1 MLKIKGNLRGD
12 LLALY
17 KDKGIALEGNILKLI
32 DCVGDEELSSY
43 IKEVTERDREIRK
56 KRLDITKQIQAQNI
70 ELKELAEKNEEHKK
84 QLELALK
91 EAEEAKKKVEL
102 AKREVEQ
109 DLNILQ
115 QKTQNQLVESIV
127 KVSLAIIVGIAITV
141 TIMFFVKEDNQIV
154 ESAWSNMFGILLTN
168 SFSIIGTIM
177 GVKYASG
184 GKAMVPVQTC
194 KYKPK

>member
-32 DCVGDEELSSY
+32 DCGSDEELSNY
-43 IKEVTERDREIRK
+43 IKEVSDRDREIRK

-91 EAEEAKKKVEL
+91 EAEEAKKKVEI
-102 AKREVEQ
+102 AKKEVEQ
-109 DLNILQ
+109 DLNVLQ

-184 GKAMVPVQTC
+184 GKGMVPTQTC